1 MDLLPGLR
9 RIPPGQSAPGRH
21 AAAESV
27 RSERYWRPLG
37 IWAELAGKR
46 VASGDEL
53 DDGGVGE
60 RDGRAGDRGRLA
72 GSRAGMGGLCSAD
85 ELRHDS
91 DTSATAAADGICRA
105 GESI

>member
-1 MDLLPGLR
+1 M
-9 RIPPGQSAPGRH
+9 
-21 AAAESV
+21 
-27 RSERYWRPLG
+27 
-37 IWAELAGKR
+37 
-46 VASGDEL
+46 
-53 DDGGVGE
+53 GE

-105 GESI
+105 GESIFRTEPIFRTGESRIGDVVDAASLYECVCG